1 MSVDIP
7 VFVSRISFAR
17 LKDTPRM
24 SFKDLRLS
32 EPILR
37 AIEREGHTTPTPI
50 QAKAIPRILD
60 GHDLMGSAP
69 TGTGKTAAFALPILH
84 RIGESKS
91 PPERSN
97 PKHRP
102 RGCSPRALVV
112 CPTREL
118 ATQIF
123 DRFAVYGRYL
133 KLRNA
138 VVFGGV
144 NLPRQARSL
153 SGRIEVMVA
162 TPGRLLD
169 MINRGHIS
177 LGSVQALVLDEADR
191 MLDMG
196 FIHDIR
202 TIVEMTPQTRQTLLF
217 SATMPKEIRKLSD
230 TILENPV
237 YVDAPQVKTDSAAI
251 SQSIYLVE
259 KSNKP
264 QLLER
269 LLSRGDM
276 ERTLV
281 FTRTRHGANKVVKR
295 LQHAGIHANAIHGDK
310 TQAARNRA
318 LDAFKRNRVPVL
330 VATDVASRGIDVDN
344 ISHVV
349 NVDLPDSPETYVH
362 RIGRTGRA
370 GATGCAITFC
380 DREEL
385 SGLKAIERHIEMT
398 IERMNDAQD
407 LTLDERDLKKS
418 GGRSK
423 RGGGNSRPP
432 RKSLN
437 RRTPRRSED
446 NRENSRDG
454 RPEREGR
461 TRSSSQRGSDRQRD
475 DRSGYTDRNS
485 GDTSER
491 RQRRSSSNHGDQ
503 NYDREQPKTNEGYDA
518 SSETYSSPRKRSD
531 GKAKSKKKSAV
542 KKKQRPGRKERAADK
557 KVESKNE
564 KPKKPKDKKDKKP
577 KKPKKPKKS

>member
-1 MSVDIP
+1 
-7 VFVSRISFAR
+7 
-17 LKDTPRM
+17 M

-32 EPILR
+32 EPVLR
-37 AIEREGHTTPTPI
+37 AIDREGHTTPTPI
-50 QAKAIPRILD
+50 QAKAIPHILK

-84 RIGESKS
+84 QLGETKG
-91 PPERSN
+91 PPERRN

-144 NLPRQARSL
+144 NLPRQVRSL
-153 SGRIEVMVA
+153 SGRVEVIVA
-162 TPGRLLD
+162 APGRLLD

-177 LGSVQALVLDEADR
+177 LGGVQALVLDEADR

-217 SATMPKEIRKLSD
+217 SATMPKEIKKLAD

-237 YVDAPQVKTDSAAI
+237 FVDAPQVETDSASIA
-251 SQSIYLVE
+251 QSVYLVE

-295 LQHAGIHANAIHGDK
+295 LQHAGIQANAIHGDK

-318 LDAFKRNRVPVL
+318 LDAFKRNQIPVL

-344 ISHVV
+344 ISHVI

-380 DREEL
+380 DRDEL

-398 IERMNDAQD
+398 IERMNDVQD
-407 LTLDERDLKKS
+407 LTLNEQDLKKS
-418 GGRSK
+418 GGRSSSN
-423 RGGGNSRPP
+423 RGKSRGS
-432 RKSLN
+432 RSSLN
-437 RRTPRRSED
+437 PRTSRRSD
-446 NRENSRDG
+446 DTQGGRRNA

-461 TRSSSQRGSDRQRD
+461 SRSSSERSSNQRD
-475 DRSGYTDRNS
+475 ERPRRRD
-485 GDTSER
+485 SEQYEKPEK
-491 RQRRSSSNHGDQ
+491 RQRRSRSTPKDQ
-503 NYDREQPKTNEGYDA
+503 NFNRDQSDAKEGYD
-518 SSETYSSPRKRSD
+518 SSSDTYSAPRKNND
-531 GKAKSKKKSAV
+531 DKPKKNKKKKSG

-557 KVESKNE
+557 KLGLKGE
-564 KPKKPKDKKDKKP
+564 KPKKPKSKKP
-577 KKPKKPKKS
+577 KKNKKPKKD

>member
-1 MSVDIP
+1 MN
-7 VFVSRISFAR
+7 
-17 LKDTPRM
+17 
-24 SFKDLRLS
+24 FKDLRLS
-32 EPILR
+32 EPVLR
-37 AIEREGHTTPTPI
+37 AIDREGHTTPTPI
-50 QAKAIPRILD
+50 QAKAIPHILQ
-60 GHDLMGSAP
+60 GQDLLGSAP

-84 RIGESKS
+84 QLGETKG
-91 PPERSN
+91 PPERRN

-153 SGRIEVMVA
+153 RGRVEVIVA

-177 LGSVQALVLDEADR
+177 LGNVHTLVLDEADR

-202 TIVEMTPQTRQTLLF
+202 TIVDMTPKKRQTLLF
-217 SATMPKEIRKLSD
+217 SATMPKEIRKLADS
-230 TILENPV
+230 ILEHPV
-237 YVDAPQVKTDSAAI
+237 FVDTPQIETDSASIA
-251 SQSIYLVE
+251 QSVYLVE

-295 LQHAGIHANAIHGDK
+295 LQHAGIQATAIHGDK

-318 LDAFKRNRVPVL
+318 LDAFKRNHIPVL

-344 ISHVV
+344 ISHVI

-380 DREEL
+380 DRDEF
-385 SGLKAIERHIEMT
+385 SGLKAIERHIEMS
-398 IERMNDAQD
+398 IERMNDIQD
-407 LTLDERDLKKS
+407 LVLHERDLKKS
-418 GGRSK
+418 GGRAPSRK
-423 RGGGNSRPP
+423 STSRNSRSSFSRRNLQKPD
-432 RKSLN
+432 KSKD
-437 RRTPRRSED
+437 RRRSA
-446 NRENSRDG
+446 
-454 RPEREGR
+454 RPERAS
-461 TRSSSQRGSDRQRD
+461 TPRSSPERNGSQRD
-475 DRSGYTDRNS
+475 DRKRSTNGEVFEKSKKQKRKA
-485 GDTSER
+485 
-491 RQRRSSSNHGDQ
+491 RSSKNNQNFNHDQSNVA
-503 NYDREQPKTNEGYDA
+503 EGYDPT
-518 SSETYSSPRKRSD
+518 SDTYSAPRK
-531 GKAKSKKKSAV
+531 KSGDKPKKNKKKSG
-542 KKKQRPGRKERAADK
+542 KRKQRPGRKERAADRKLGLK
-557 KVESKNE
+557 KE
-564 KPKKPKDKKDKKP
+564 KPKKSKDKKAKKP
-577 KKPKKPKKS
+577 KKPKKA